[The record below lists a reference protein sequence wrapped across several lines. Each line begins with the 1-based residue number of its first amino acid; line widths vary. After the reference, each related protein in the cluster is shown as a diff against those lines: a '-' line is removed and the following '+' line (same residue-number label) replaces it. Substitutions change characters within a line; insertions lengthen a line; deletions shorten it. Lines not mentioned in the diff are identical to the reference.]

1 MEKMKWDRFDICE
14 AYYIYCRDY
23 HNGQWSKEYAVLG
36 TLSNMR
42 FEHGTDLEAA
52 DLTENGRL
60 IYDNLV
66 SNENIRA
73 TR

>member
-1 MEKMKWDRFDICE
+1 MEWNRFDICE

-23 HNGQWSKEYAVLG
+23 HSGQWSKEYAVLG

-42 FEHGTDLEAA
+42 FKPGIDLEAA